1 MVKELMLYCRLGQM
15 GHDKMGFLI
24 ARFLESA
31 KFRCSFTLVIK
42 CLEDIP
48 MYVKFVSH
56 KQVNSRQHLKNYL
69 SSGVKASLVLIVAL
83 S

>member
-1 MVKELMLYCRLGQM
+1 MMKELMLYFRLEQV
-15 GHDKMGFLI
+15 GHDKMWSLTVL
-24 ARFLESA
+24 FLESA

-42 CLEDIP
+42 CREDIP

-56 KQVNSRQHLKNYL
+56 EQVNFYTTFEHRGK
-69 SSGVKASLVLIVAL
+69 GVSDF